1 MGGDEY
7 NQRAEANEWP
17 EDLFKQQ
24 SDANELPEDEYKH
37 QAETNEWHEDLFKHR
52 DSADEKTE
60 EKQQH
65 HAEEKQQHHAEE
77 KQQHHAEEKQKHH
90 AEEKQQ
96 HHAEEKQQHHALF
109 KRDLG
114 YDPGFDGEVVKSAQ
128 DYSKSERKDKKGAK
142 MNKKPPRTDN
152 VGNFDMMKPSMHTI
166 VACITVMLAVFHI
179 VICLSVWQQCKIH
192 RNPATVQ
199 TIAVDQQQIRPPRRP
214 RNGDQSFS
222 ALVEEPPLIGQV
234 PMPPEY
240 KEDETSKPPSYHII
254 LNNSSSRGDETT
266 TNGEP
271 I

>member
-7 NQRAEANEWP
+7 NQQAEANEWP
-17 EDLFKQQ
+17 EDLIKQQ
-24 SDANELPEDEYKH
+24 SDANEWSEDEYKH
-37 QAETNEWHEDLFKHR
+37 QAETNEWHEDLFKHQ

-77 KQQHHAEEKQKHH
+77 KQQHHA
-90 AEEKQQ
+90 
-96 HHAEEKQQHHALF
+96 LF

-114 YDPGFDGEVVKSAQ
+114 DDPGFDGEVVKSAQ